1 MNEESKT
8 VGSFGTSEPPKSTK
22 KKSAKTAPPQK
33 VRLDSD
39 PGAKAVIIVLSIVVA
54 AILIWVLALGPYMRM
69 G

>member
-1 MNEESKT
+1 MTEQQT
-8 VGSFGTSEPPKSTK
+8 GSFGTTEGPKQAPK
-22 KKSAKTAPPQK
+22 AKSQKDQPQK

-39 PGAKAVIIVLSIVVA
+39 PGTKAVIIILSIIVA